1 MFTCVECQCLFQPKR
16 TLKQLRLL
24 YNGSRTLLCK
34 RCSKSGSARS
44 RLSRINR
51 DNVLNDKLNL
61 QNIDIV
67 DERRVF
73 PGCRRI
79 SLENDSRT
87 RQMSSHSDT
96 ESVSSDESS
105 VFENYYCAKVV
116 VHDTDTC
123 SSIES
128 GSSSESESSDE
139 GSDYDEE
146 SEVDP
151 PPSPTERPRKT
162 GLRTEKKNASGI
174 DFWNTTNTCL
184 QCGKVFSTSSHLAR
198 HERMHSNKHKSKCKI
213 CDKVVSNYH
222 LKNHMLTHSD
232 RQALPCTKCDKVF
245 YAQRNLQRHM
255 KTHLDN
261 YSITCS
267 VCQKVFNDKCNFK
280 RHMLIHRGE
289 HKKQCPICNTAI
301 STYNFKKHLLT
312 HSDVSSLKCPDC
324 DAIFTT
330 REELRQHLVSHSDTR
345 TGCARLKLKVCHVC
359 QGAYTNIKKHLLI
372 HTGQHMKPCPI
383 CGNKYSHLK
392 KHILTHKN
400 KGSVKL

>member
-1 MFTCVECQCLFQPKR
+1 MFTCVECHCLFQPKR
-16 TLKQLRLL
+16 SLKQLRLL

-34 RCSKSGSARS
+34 RCSKSGSTRS

-51 DNVLNDKLNL
+51 DNVLNDKLNI

-79 SLENDSRT
+79 SLDSDSPRARHT
-87 RQMSSHSDT
+87 PSHSDT
-96 ESVSSDESS
+96 ESVASDESGI
-105 VFENYYCAKVV
+105 FDNYYVTKVV

-128 GSSSESESSDE
+128 GSSSESESSNE
-139 GSDYDEE
+139 GSEYDEE

-151 PPSPTERPRKT
+151 PPSPTERQRKS
-162 GLRTEKKNASGI
+162 GEKNTSGI
-174 DFWNTTNTCL
+174 DFWNTSNTCL

-198 HERMHSNKHKSKCKI
+198 HERMHSNKHKCKCKI

-222 LKNHMLTHSD
+222 LKNHMLTHGD
-232 RQALPCTKCDKVF
+232 RQALPCPKCDKVF
-245 YAQRNLQRHM
+245 YAQRNLQRHI
-255 KTHLDN
+255 KTHMDN
-261 YSITCS
+261 FSISCS
-267 VCQKVFNDKCNFK
+267 VCQKVFNDKSNFK
-280 RHMLIHRGE
+280 RHMLIHSGE
-289 HKKQCPICNTAI
+289 HKKQCPICKIEI
-301 STYNFKKHLLT
+301 SAYNLKKHLLT

-324 DAIFTT
+324 DAVFNT
-330 REELRQHLVSHSDTR
+330 REALRQHLVSHRDTR
-345 TGCARLKLKVCHVC
+345 SPGCARYKLKVCHVC
-359 QGAYTNIKKHLLI
+359 QGAFTNIKKHLLI